1 MKHKQEFCV
10 PLKFLEQNLHH
21 IGTVPASVK
30 AMFSSQM
37 CEVKDLRSAYALS
50 SLKVSIAIKLTLY
63 NFFCHLDLASTQ
75 TGWA

>member
-63 NFFCHLDLASTQ
+63 NFFLPFRSC
-75 TGWA
+75 